1 MKLEDDEIKELT
13 LKIEQIEI
21 TTNRVDEDA
30 ERFKLLEEKVNESE
44 VRISKRSRK

>member
-30 ERFKLLEEKVNESE
+30 ERLKLLEEKVNESE